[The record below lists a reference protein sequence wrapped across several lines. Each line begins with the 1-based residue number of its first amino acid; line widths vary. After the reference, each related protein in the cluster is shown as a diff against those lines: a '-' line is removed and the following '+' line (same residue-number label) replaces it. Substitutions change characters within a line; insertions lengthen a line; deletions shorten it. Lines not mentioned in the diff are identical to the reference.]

1 MGDVGSSPTLSS
13 IKLKDMLEK
22 ICFTVIFVLVLL
34 FSGSWI
40 LMNVDEERED
50 MWYKITLTTSM
61 LEMMFIFGGMIAS
74 IWLN

>member
-1 MGDVGSSPTLSS
+1 
-13 IKLKDMLEK
+13 MLEK
-22 ICFTVIFVLVLL
+22 IYFTVVIVLVLVI
-34 FSGSWI
+34 FGSWI

-61 LEMMFIFGGMIAS
+61 LEIIFIFGGMITS

>member
-1 MGDVGSSPTLSS
+1 
-13 IKLKDMLEK
+13 MLEK
-22 ICFTVIFVLVLL
+22 IYFTVVIVLVLVI
-34 FSGSWI
+34 FGSWI

-61 LEMMFIFGGMIAS
+61 LEMILIFGGMIAS